1 MITNTWSA
9 VSEQISGV
17 GVGVALGVGV
27 AVGVGVGVD
36 AGVGVGVPVTVPGS
50 GVGVGDGLV
59 VTSGVAVAS
68 GVGVGVD
75 VDGMGVGVGVAPDAR
90 SPILRF
96 TSGTSSSK
104 TALSIVT
111 SPEPVT
117 STETVPISFFKT
129 IETWAF
135 AIVSPP
141 AVFQVRPRQSKA
153 IVSTVLNVTPL
164 GSGMVFV
171 SRTPSPSRSRF
182 TL

>member
-1 MITNTWSA
+1 M
-9 VSEQISGV
+9 QDSGV
-17 GVGVALGVGV
+17 GVGDGVAFGFGVG
-27 AVGVGVGVD
+27 VGVGVGVD
-36 AGVGVGVPVTVPGS
+36 NGVGVGVASPDPPPAA

-59 VTSGVAVAS
+59 LLPGVPLAS
-68 GVGVGVD
+68 GVGVAVEGGVD
-75 VDGMGVGVGVAPDAR
+75 VDDVEPDAR
-90 SPILRF
+90 SVTLRL
-96 TSGTSSSK
+96 TSGTLSSK

-117 STETVPISFFKT
+117 STEAVPISFSKT
-129 IETWAF
+129 IETCAF
-135 AIVSPP
+135 DLVNPP

-164 GSGMVFV
+164 GSGIVLV